1 MSIFDN
7 PFQLVPPA
15 GGYVHGS
22 LCALAERVH
31 ATSVS
36 KGFDPPSWDNFLAKT
51 ALVYTEVDELVE
63 AMLLSTA
70 ASWGVDTDDTEAE
83 LADVAIRLMSMLH
96 CLSAEFGGWS
106 DGRILDEVRPMPRFF
121 DPHAVVRPLREHLRG
136 AIKKFRKGERRDAVI
151 HLELALLETF
161 RIHGRIDADF
171 DLVNA
176 IIAKDL
182 FNQERPFRHGNQE
195 SVG

>member
-1 MSIFDN
+1 MS
-7 PFQLVPPA
+7 PH
-15 GGYVHGS
+15 GYYHGT
-22 LCALAERVH
+22 LRDLAERVH
-31 ATSVS
+31 ATSVA
-36 KGFDPPSWDNFLAKT
+36 KGFDPPSWDNFLAKV

-63 AMLLSTA
+63 AMLLSINL
-70 ASWGVDTDDTEAE
+70 DDTEAE

-106 DGRILDEVRPMPRFF
+106 DGRIVDEVRPMPRFF

-161 RIHGRIDADF
+161 RIHRRLDADF
-171 DLVNA
+171 DLVTA
-176 IIAKDL
+176 IVVKNN